1 MKIIYK
7 CKYNH
12 PLDIL
17 IILTCFGILKY
28 TVKTGFTSVLKEVV
42 EISTVNFY
50 QTMNLIKKLLIFINK
65 LDLINSHIILLYY
78 FNVLTI
84 Y

>member
-50 QTMNLIKKLLIFINK
+50 QTMNLI
-65 LDLINSHIILLYY
+65 
-78 FNVLTI
+78 
-84 Y
+84 

>member
-7 CKYNH
+7 CKYNP

-28 TVKTGFTSVLKEVV
+28 IVKTGFNSVLKEVV

-50 QTMNLIKKLLIFINK
+50 QTMN
-65 LDLINSHIILLYY
+65 
-78 FNVLTI
+78 
-84 Y
+84 